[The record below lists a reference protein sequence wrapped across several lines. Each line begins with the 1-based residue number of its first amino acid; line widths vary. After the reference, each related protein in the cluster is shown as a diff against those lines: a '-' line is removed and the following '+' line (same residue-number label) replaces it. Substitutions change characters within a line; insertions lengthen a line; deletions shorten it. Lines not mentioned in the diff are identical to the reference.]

1 MVQTNPRPA
10 RKPKSQSTQSRSS
23 QSQSTHLNRNKPKRY
38 PFNHL
43 KAVRHLTGCD
53 PRFADLISR
62 VGRFRMEMDDHPT
75 PYAALFEAIQYQ
87 QLAGKAAA
95 AILKNVKDRI
105 GGGDFPTPTQIL
117 AASDEDLRAAGLSR
131 QKMAA
136 LRDLAS
142 KTIEGVV
149 PGMEEIEQL
158 TDEEILTRLTAVRGV
173 GAWTVHMFLIF
184 RLGRPDILPTLDYAV
199 QQGFKLTYNKRKL
212 PKPKALAAF
221 GEKWKPYRSVASWYL
236 WQAVHLHRTQKVN
249 PKAK

>member
-1 MVQTNPRPA
+1 MVQMNPRPA
-10 RKPKSQSTQSRSS
+10 RAPK
-23 QSQSTHLNRNKPKRY
+23 SQSTHLNRSKSARY

-53 PRFADLISR
+53 PKFANLIQR

-75 PYAALFEAIQYQ
+75 PYASLFEAILYQ

-95 AILKNVKDRI
+95 AILRKVKERI
-105 GGGDFPTPTQIL
+105 GGGDFPTPAQML
-117 AASDEDLRAAGLSR
+117 AATDEDLRAAGLSR
-131 QKMAA
+131 QKVAA
-136 LRDLAS
+136 LRDLAA

-149 PGMEEIEQL
+149 PGMEEIEKL
-158 TDEEILTRLTAVRGV
+158 TDDEILTRLTAVRGV
-173 GAWTVHMFLIF
+173 GHWTVHMFLIF
-184 RLGRPDILPTLDYAV
+184 RLGRPDILPTLDYGV
-199 QQGFKLTYNKRKL
+199 QQGYQLTFNKRKL